1 MKNISKK
8 DFIITVIIIISC
20 AIVGEIFTYK
30 MATESSSKDISSIN
44 GKASTFAIGSGTF
57 VTLSDHN
64 NELQAQRTSGYN
76 EGYNAGIAAADAR
89 ANSSSVNYQTGY
101 TTAISGLSGSYHTAN
116 TSWLLGWTSYGG
128 VQQAQQGSGKTV
140 NVGVSANSITINNVG
155 GGELLSIYV
164 TR

>member
-89 ANSSSVNYQTGY
+89 TNSSSANYQSGY
-101 TTAISGLSGSYHTAN
+101 NAAISGLSGTYYTAS

-128 VQQAQQGSGKTV
+128 VQEAQQGSGKS
-140 NVGVSANSITINNVG
+140 VSVSVSGNSISIHNN
-155 GGELLSIYV
+155 GGELLSV
-164 TR
+164 SVSR

>member
-1 MKNISKK
+1 MKNLSKK
-8 DFIITVIIIISC
+8 DLIIIIVVIIIC
-20 AIVGEIFTYK
+20 AILGEIFTYK
-30 MATESSSKDISSIN
+30 MAIENNSKSISSIQS
-44 GKASTFAIGSGTF
+44 KASTVTIGSGAF
-57 VTLSDHN
+57 VSLADHN
-64 NELQAQRTSGYN
+64 SELQAQKTSSYN
-76 EGYNAGIAAADAR
+76 DGYNAGIAAADAR

>member
-8 DFIITVIIIISC
+8 DFIITVVIIISC

-30 MATESSSKDISSIN
+30 MATESNSKDISSIN

-76 EGYNAGIAAADAR
+76 EGYNAGVAAADAR
-89 ANSSSVNYQTGY
+89 SNSSSTNYQSGY
-101 TTAISGLSGSYHTAN
+101 TAGL
-116 TSWLLGWTSYGG
+116 
-128 VQQAQQGSGKTV
+128 QQGKNVSVNLKIAGENGGDPQKQTTLTIPYGSSGDYSNAPRHKYFLY
-140 NVGVSANSITINNVG
+140 VSWNG
-155 GGELLSIYV
+155 
-164 TR
+164 